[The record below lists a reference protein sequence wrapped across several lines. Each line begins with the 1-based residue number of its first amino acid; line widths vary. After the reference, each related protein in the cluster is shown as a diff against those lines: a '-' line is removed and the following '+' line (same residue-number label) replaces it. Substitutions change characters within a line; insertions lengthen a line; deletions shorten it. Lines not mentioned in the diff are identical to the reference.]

1 MVAVSKIANQI
12 MYPLI
17 VGLGFQIEKHE
28 SLYPLVLDAAALHI
42 TAFAVQG
49 FVDRVLRREDVVTPA
64 ALLHFQ
70 RGLRLLRERLS
81 QKDDTMKLSDTTM
94 SIVLKLATTAHFEG
108 DSRIAKQHMKGLRKM
123 VDLRGGLAAF
133 KRNSLLAEMLR

>member
-1 MVAVSKIANQI
+1 

-17 VGLGFQIEKHE
+17 VGLGFQTENHG
-28 SLYPLVLDAAALHI
+28 SLYPLEIDAAALHI

-49 FVDRVLRREDVVTPA
+49 FVDRVLRREDVITPA

-81 QKDDTMKLSDTTM
+81 QEDDNMRLSDTTM
-94 SIVLKLATTAHFEG
+94 SLVLKLATTAHFDG
-108 DSRIAKQHMKGLRKM
+108 DFRVSKQHMKGLRKM

-133 KRNSLLAEMLR
+133 KGNSLLAEMLR